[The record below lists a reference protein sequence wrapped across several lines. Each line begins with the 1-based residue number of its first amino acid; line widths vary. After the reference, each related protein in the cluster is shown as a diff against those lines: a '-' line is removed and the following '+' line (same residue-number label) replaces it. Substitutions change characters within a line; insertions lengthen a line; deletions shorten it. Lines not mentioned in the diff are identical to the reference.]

1 MRIKTLRCGGRTA
14 APRSSA
20 GVREIRYARLEELLE
35 SGRVGLVTTALTGL
49 HRVRAPQEVRLR
61 APFVC
66 SATPIKPGQPGSPPA
81 SLMLSPNGQA
91 LRLYLLAVFVAHCL
105 RPAGAALPADRPL
118 RRGPGSTDPS
128 WVDLFAAT
136 LVQQRPGVRTKER
149 TGPATKIEKQLQNAL
164 RRLLELQLVELGP
177 ERSAAR
183 FDAFALLAETG
194 RGSLA
199 TPDYYTVPSQLS
211 GTFGIPV
218 SFWLSGWL
226 WALTNSEITA
236 YLMFRWLAAS
246 FPSEHQTAGVYI
258 YGEDREAHFGLGRDA
273 YESHILLDAFGL
285 LDQQVSAER
294 DENNRIIG
302 YKAGERYEALRFKLT
317 DDGLAE
323 DAVLSVMA
331 RLENA
336 GRPGTRLSWARG
348 L

>member
-1 MRIKTLRCGGRTA
+1 MA

-20 GVREIRYARLEELLE
+20 GVRDVRLARLEEVLE
-35 SGRVGLVTTALTGL
+35 SGRVGLVTAALEGL
-49 HRVRAPQEVRLR
+49 HRVQAPQEVRLR
-61 APFVC
+61 APLVR
-66 SATPIKPGQPGSPPA
+66 SVAPIKPGQPGSPPA
-81 SLMLSPNGQA
+81 SLLLSPNGQA

-105 RPAGAALPADRPL
+105 RPAGAAVPADRPL
-118 RRGPGSTDPS
+118 RRAPGSSDPS

-164 RRLLELQLVELGP
+164 RRLSELQLVELGP
-177 ERSAAR
+177 ERSAVR
-183 FDAFALLAETG
+183 FDAFALMAETG

-199 TPDYYTVPSQLS
+199 TPEYYTVPAES
-211 GTFGIPV
+211 GGTVTIPT
-218 SFWLSGWL
+218 SFWLNGWL
-226 WALTNSEITA
+226 WALTNSEIAA
-236 YLMFRWLAAS
+236 YLMFRWLAAA
-246 FPSEHQTAGVYI
+246 FPAEHQAAGVYI

-285 LDQQVSAER
+285 LEQQASAER
-294 DENNRIIG
+294 DEKNRIVR

-317 DDGLAE
+317 DDGLTE
-323 DAVLSVMA
+323 DGVVSVIA

-336 GRPGTRLSWARG
+336 GRPGTGLSWARG